1 MVQGTLLDDTPG
13 TTPGVFLCTL
23 SCAATPTPAAP
34 RGRSPQ
40 GQVVE
45 YTDGGPPLR
54 FSCNE

>member
-45 YTDGGPPLR
+45 
-54 FSCNE
+54 